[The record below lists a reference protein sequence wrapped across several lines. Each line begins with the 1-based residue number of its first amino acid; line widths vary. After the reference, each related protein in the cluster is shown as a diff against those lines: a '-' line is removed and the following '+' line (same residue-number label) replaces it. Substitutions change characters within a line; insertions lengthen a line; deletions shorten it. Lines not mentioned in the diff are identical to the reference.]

1 MDGAQ
6 TECKINFIN
15 YDLIHYIDESKC
27 GRSTKEALIE
37 NIETY
42 LRQPFFITN
51 TLDDAKF
58 DETNFS
64 RVFNR
69 GNFGDVIVMSSQ
81 RHPVFAHKV
90 KGNKVF
96 INIGSLGVDYH
107 AQDKHFMALMSLY
120 EGSGNVADR
129 IRV

>member
-1 MDGAQ
+1 M
-6 TECKINFIN
+6 IN
-15 YDLIHYIDESKC
+15 YIDESKC
-27 GRSTKEALIE
+27 GRSTKEPLIE

-42 LRQPFFITN
+42 LKQPFFITN
-51 TLDDAKF
+51 TLDDATF

-69 GNFGDVIVMSSQ
+69 GNFGNVIVISSQ
-81 RHPVFAHKV
+81 RSPVFAHKI
-90 KGNKVF
+90 KGNKLFV
-96 INIGSLGVDYH
+96 NIGSLGVDYH

-120 EGSGNVADR
+120 DGEGEVSDR